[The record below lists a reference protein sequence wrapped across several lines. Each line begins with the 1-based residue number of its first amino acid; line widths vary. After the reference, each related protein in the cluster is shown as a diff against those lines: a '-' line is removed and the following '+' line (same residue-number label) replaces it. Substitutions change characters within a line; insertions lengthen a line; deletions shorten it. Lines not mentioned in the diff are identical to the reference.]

1 MEGMTHIGT
10 HKFLPF
16 SLLHIGEE
24 CEVWEGILVKA
35 KFISLVSEIVLR
47 CFDVGRSRN
56 NLVHV
61 QLTTLISTRQI
72 T

>member
-10 HKFLPF
+10 RKFLPF
-16 SLLHIGEE
+16 SHTHIGEE
-24 CEVWEGILVKA
+24 CEVWESILVKA
-35 KFISLVSEIVLR
+35 TFISLVSEIVLR

-61 QLTTLISTRQI
+61 QMTTLISTRQI